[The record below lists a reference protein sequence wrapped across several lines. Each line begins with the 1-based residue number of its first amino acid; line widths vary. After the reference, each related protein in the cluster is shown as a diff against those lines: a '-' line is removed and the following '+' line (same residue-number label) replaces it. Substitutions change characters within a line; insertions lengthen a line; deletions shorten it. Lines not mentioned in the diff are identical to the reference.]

1 MHGRQ
6 VTLDSSLRKTEER
19 GMSPWNSGR
28 GGGGVRTRSYT
39 PDLSASGEGGG
50 RGRYL
55 YSSLFLI
62 FSLKLNWNRGL
73 KGTVE
78 PDFLCVFLGLY

>member
-1 MHGRQ
+1 MWVEVHTIVETKPNTEITQFDGKPLMHGRQ

-39 PDLSASGEGGG
+39 PDLSASGVGGG

-55 YSSLFLI
+55 YS
-62 FSLKLNWNRGL
+62 
-73 KGTVE
+73 
-78 PDFLCVFLGLY
+78 